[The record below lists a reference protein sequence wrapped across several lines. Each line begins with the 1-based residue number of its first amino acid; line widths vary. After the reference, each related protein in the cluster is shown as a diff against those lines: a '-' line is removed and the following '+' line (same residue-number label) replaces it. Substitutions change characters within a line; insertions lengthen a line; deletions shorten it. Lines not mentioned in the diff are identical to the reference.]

1 MDQLKKQITLL
12 RYRKMDKFNIA
23 LNCRIK
29 ELSEEKQLLLIRL
42 INHLASMPVMYQAT
56 VCDRLQLMINEN
68 PWTDEVPGLNKAL
81 FNQLESN
88 D

>member
-1 MDQLKKQITLL
+1 MPSRSL
-12 RYRKMDKFNIA
+12 KMDKFNIA

-29 ELSEEKQLLLIRL
+29 ELSEEKQLLIIRL

-68 PWTDEVPGLNKAL
+68 PWTDEVPGLDKEL

>member
-1 MDQLKKQITLL
+1 
-12 RYRKMDKFNIA
+12 MDKFNIA

-56 VCDRLQLMINEN
+56 ECDHLQLMINEN

>member
-1 MDQLKKQITLL
+1 
-12 RYRKMDKFNIA
+12 MDKFNIA

-29 ELSEEKQLLLIRL
+29 ELSEEKQLLIIRL
-42 INHLASMPVMYQAT
+42 INHLASMPFMYQAT

-68 PWTDEVPGLNKAL
+68 PWTDEVPGLDKKL
-81 FNQLESN
+81 FDQFESI

>member
-1 MDQLKKQITLL
+1 
-12 RYRKMDKFNIA
+12 MDKFNIA

>member
-1 MDQLKKQITLL
+1 
-12 RYRKMDKFNIA
+12 MDKFNIA

-29 ELSEEKQLLLIRL
+29 ELSEEKQLLIIRL

-68 PWTDEVPGLNKAL
+68 PWTDEVPGLDKKL
-81 FNQLESN
+81 FNQLEST
-88 D
+88 DFSLSETDKTVYYGS

>member
-1 MDQLKKQITLL
+1 
-12 RYRKMDKFNIA
+12 MDKFNIA

-56 VCDRLQLMINEN
+56 VFDRLQLMINEN
-68 PWTDEVPGLNKAL
+68 PWTDEVPGLDKKL
-81 FNQLESN
+81 FDQFESI